1 MTQEAYEPTDIT
13 PDKDGGVIKQI
24 LRAGEGNESPVPGDK
39 VSVHYVGTLDD
50 ETQFDSS
57 RERGEQFEFDLGKG
71 KVMNISPSPSIKLFF
86 SMNMYQS

>member
-24 LRAGEGNESPVPGDK
+24 LRAGMGNESPVPGAK
-39 VSVHYVGTLDD
+39 VSVHYVGTLED

-71 KVMNISPSPSIKLFF
+71 KVMNISPKL
-86 SMNMYQS
+86 